1 MEYYSEQTI
10 QLAGAGRQDCADLHS
25 WGPGMRTCYVIHY
38 ILRGQGTLET
48 NGKIYPVKA
57 GQSFLITPLAM
68 AKYYPDPEDP
78 WEYAWIDFTGAK
90 AAEHLAGD
98 GWQAS
103 NPVCPFISQEQI
115 LPLYQRIMSLD
126 WLGKNRSQ
134 AGGLMLALLG
144 VYADQFP
151 TPAKDSTDIIRRL
164 DTALTL
170 IHANYYHH
178 DFHVN
183 SLCSMMHLSRV
194 TLYRL
199 FQTNLHM
206 SPMAYLQT
214 YRLEQAK
221 KMLSMDSSVKS
232 TSVSCGFADP
242 LYFSKLFKE
251 HTGISPSRYKTE
263 ISLTE
268 PPALPGSPG

>member
-1 MEYYSEQTI
+1 M
-10 QLAGAGRQDCADLHS
+10 
-25 WGPGMRTCYVIHY
+25 
-38 ILRGQGTLET
+38 
-48 NGKIYPVKA
+48 
-57 GQSFLITPLAM
+57 
-68 AKYYPDPEDP
+68 
-78 WEYAWIDFTGAK
+78 
-90 AAEHLAGD
+90 
-98 GWQAS
+98 
-103 NPVCPFISQEQI
+103 
-115 LPLYQRIMSLD
+115 PLYQRLLHLD

-151 TPAKDSTDIIRRL
+151 APAKATSGVGRRL

-170 IHANYYHH
+170 IHANYYHT
-178 DFHVN
+178 DFHID

-206 SPMAYLQT
+206 SPMTYLQT

-232 TSVSCGFADP
+232 TSVSCGFGDP

-251 HTGISPSRYKTE
+251 HTGISPSRYKAE
-263 ISLTE
+263 ISFTASQT
-268 PPALPGSPG
+268 PPGSPG